1 MEIRVVSEYW
11 STFIIKTADLLF
23 GWSQHRSGTRLWSP
37 HILEPPN
44 PPLPNPCKLIWPDNH
59 TRYNPPPRSH
69 NHLVNDHEV
78 TFETCDWSLVTHTSI
93 PLVDTDTS
101 PSPNLL
107 SAVVNNMVTDP
118 SLIKSENIFVFNL
131 LPFCFVEIPARIPK
145 TKSIYLPWS
154 SNIISICR
162 LTGAFCCRVIW
173 QFDMSSKLFDILS
186 FILIFLWVLTEL
198 RKLWEMGEMEK
209 NI

>member
-23 GWSQHRSGTRLWSP
+23 GWSQHRSGTRFVVTSHTRSHP
-37 HILEPPN
+37 T
-44 PPLPNPCKLIWPDNH
+44 LPSQNPCKLIWPDNH

-78 TFETCDWSLVTHTSI
+78 TFESCDWALVTHTSI

-118 SLIKSENIFVFNL
+118 SLIKSENVFVFNL

-145 TKSIYLPWS
+145 NKKYL
-154 SNIISICR
+154 
-162 LTGAFCCRVIW
+162 LA
-173 QFDMSSKLFDILS
+173 LILQYY
-186 FILIFLWVLTEL
+186 FYL
-198 RKLWEMGEMEK
+198 
-209 NI
+209 

>member
-37 HILEPPN
+37 HILEPPY

-78 TFETCDWSLVTHTSI
+78 TFETSDWSLVTHTSI
-93 PLVDTDTS
+93 PLVETDTS
-101 PSPNLL
+101 PSTNLL

-131 LPFCFVEIPARIPK
+131 LPFCFVEIPAKIPK
-145 TKSIYLPWS
+145 NKKYL
-154 SNIISICR
+154 
-162 LTGAFCCRVIW
+162 LA
-173 QFDMSSKLFDILS
+173 LILQYY
-186 FILIFLWVLTEL
+186 FYL
-198 RKLWEMGEMEK
+198 
-209 NI
+209 